1 MTSQED
7 TRDFI
12 RFIHTVLS
20 SLRRTLERP
29 FEAQLRQNDTEGAH
43 LLREILRDLESAR
56 LSISP
61 LRVSV
66 TGHSVE
72 KIVLYLSALSRE
84 LARIAENP
92 QYTSLLRSIRY
103 RRLREFDPAGQPPK
117 YPDFDSGSAYDAIQS
132 LIDRIAYYAAPDV
145 SGDAQS
151 ELFRLRSIVP
161 PQKIAPAQF
170 EIKNHRL
177 VLRKNPSTSK
187 AEDARNIASAK
198 SELQRNGDRI
208 IEELERS
215 NCDKRLLQNIQHL
228 QSQLLDETD
237 AIKIGITNLSC
248 EFMCSAFDQELPS
261 AVSSMLKAHTR
272 GVQLFIGQFPEWSK
286 FLENAATAHLENED
300 VEALRNASIE
310 IIETLKA
317 QPNVV
322 DPEVPRT
329 LSYLTQL
336 LESPSATAK
345 KAAFAVLRSLENFIS
360 LAFNY
365 GAEFGQKT
373 ISKTIDG
380 ASSAASKIIIAA
392 LLTMALSSATSIG
405 PIASKLPE
413 MNWLQTASDIVRKQL
428 EKLLSEK

>member
-1 MTSQED
+1 M
-7 TRDFI
+7 
-12 RFIHTVLS
+12 
-20 SLRRTLERP
+20 
-29 FEAQLRQNDTEGAH
+29 
-43 LLREILRDLESAR
+43 
-56 LSISP
+56 
-61 LRVSV
+61 
-66 TGHSVE
+66 
-72 KIVLYLSALSRE
+72 
-84 LARIAENP
+84 
-92 QYTSLLRSIRY
+92 
-103 RRLREFDPAGQPPK
+103 
-117 YPDFDSGSAYDAIQS
+117 
-132 LIDRIAYYAAPDV
+132 
-145 SGDAQS
+145 
-151 ELFRLRSIVP
+151 
-161 PQKIAPAQF
+161 
-170 EIKNHRL
+170 
-177 VLRKNPSTSK
+177 
-187 AEDARNIASAK
+187 
-198 SELQRNGDRI
+198 
-208 IEELERS
+208 
-215 NCDKRLLQNIQHL
+215 
-228 QSQLLDETD
+228 
-237 AIKIGITNLSC
+237 
-248 EFMCSAFDQELPS
+248 
-261 AVSSMLKAHTR
+261 
-272 GVQLFIGQFPEWSK
+272 QLFIGQFPEWSK

-310 IIETLKA
+310 MIETLKA